1 MAGMGISLANAA
13 ERTTEAL
20 LTCADETDDARRLH
34 CFDAVV
40 AGMRSA
46 PASPAAKASPPPVTA
61 TPAGVAP
68 TAPPPVA
75 APAASPEDRFGARG
89 DLKPEKHTEVDEI
102 TGTVTELGTRPHGE
116 LLVTLDNGHV
126 WAEIGTS
133 SKIKLKVGDTVKIE
147 RGSLGS
153 FLLVAPNGRS
163 SRVTRV
169 R

>member
-1 MAGMGISLANAA
+1 
-13 ERTTEAL
+13 
-20 LTCADETDDARRLH
+20 
-34 CFDAVV
+34 
-40 AGMRSA
+40 
-46 PASPAAKASPPPVTA
+46 
-61 TPAGVAP
+61 
-68 TAPPPVA
+68 
-75 APAASPEDRFGARG
+75 
-89 DLKPEKHTEVDEI
+89 VDEI